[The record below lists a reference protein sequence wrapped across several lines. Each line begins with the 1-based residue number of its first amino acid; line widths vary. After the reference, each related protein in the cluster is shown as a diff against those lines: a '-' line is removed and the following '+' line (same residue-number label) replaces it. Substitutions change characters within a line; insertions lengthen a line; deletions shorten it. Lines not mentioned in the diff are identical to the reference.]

1 MDQNDVNEIV
11 ESHLKNGQVV
21 DRLVVPAHVGR

>member
-1 MDQNDVNEIV
+1 MDNDDVNEIV

-21 DRLVVPAHVGR
+21 ERLVVPTDVGR